1 MKTETTTTIA
11 AMKPAIRSWMNSGS
25 EADEAV
31 TTAMHPML
39 GFGAS
44 RADAE
49 AAVAEAA
56 ADLLAEAAAYT
67 ARRKAS
73 AGTVAEFDDAW
84 KAAAVMTTVQDS
96 DGGTSREM
104 RVPAGWN
111 YEGCRTEIAL
121 RIQRGLR

>member
-31 TTAMHPML
+31 KTAMHPML

-44 RADAE
+44 RADAT

-73 AGTVAEFDDAW
+73 AGTVAEFDAAW
-84 KAAAVMTTVQDS
+84 AAAARMVTVYDT
-96 DGGTSREM
+96 DGGTSLEM
-104 RVPAGWN
+104 RVPAGWTHD
-111 YEGCRTEIAL
+111 GCRTEIAL
-121 RIQRGLR
+121 LIQRGLR